1 MESLL
6 NLEFGIL
13 NRAFFQ
19 RALMRRLETQHR
31 VTRGSASL
39 RGIALGLLACT
50 LALTASPLCAAQGA
64 SRQLAA
70 LEGKLLSIPEEGPV
84 IQIHGKNQPL
94 SATTTYLF
102 HTLLDKRLANRE
114 VRLEG
119 TMKADGTFEA
129 ERLFTIK
136 EGKLY
141 RVRYFCKVCN
151 LEALEPG
158 DCICCQHPTEL
169 EEIPVA
175 DSDNR

>member
-1 MESLL
+1 MRLSEPQP
-6 NLEFGIL
+6 
-13 NRAFFQ
+13 RA
-19 RALMRRLETQHR
+19 TR
-31 VTRGSASL
+31 VSASL
-39 RGIALGLLACT
+39 RGIAPALLACT
-50 LALTASPLCAAQGA
+50 LALTASAFRAAQGA
-64 SRQLAA
+64 PRHLTA
-70 LEGKLLSIPEEGPV
+70 LEGKLLPLPGEGPV
-84 IQIHGKNQPL
+84 LQIHGKDQLL

-158 DCICCQHPTEL
+158 DCICCQRPTEL

-175 DSDNR
+175 DSDNK

>member
-1 MESLL
+1 MRCSAKHV
-6 NLEFGIL
+6 GPG
-13 NRAFFQ
+13 A
-19 RALMRRLETQHR
+19 ALQ
-31 VTRGSASL
+31 VSAM
-39 RGIALGLLACT
+39 ALFLFAAALAP
-50 LALTASPLCAAQGA
+50 SPLRAAQGA
-64 SRQLAA
+64 PRHLAA
-70 LEGKLLSIPEEGPV
+70 LEGKLLSLPGEGPV
-84 IQIHGKNQPL
+84 LQIHGKDQPL
-94 SATTTYLF
+94 SAATTYLF

-136 EGKLY
+136 DGKLY

-158 DCICCQHPTEL
+158 DCICCQRPTEL

-175 DSDNR
+175 DSNNK